1 MFGKNTDTG
10 LYVVAGLGN
19 PGAKYEHT
27 RHNVGFDVIDAMAE
41 RQGIRLDQAKFKGL
55 YGKGTIAGKKVILVK
70 PQTFMNDSGR
80 CLAPLL
86 SYYKVDPETNL
97 VVVFDDISLQPGH
110 LRVKSKGSA
119 GGHNGIK
126 SIIAQLGTDGFS
138 RVKLGVGEK
147 PAGWDL
153 ADHVLGRFSAAD
165 REKVE
170 QAMDKAQEAVELILE
185 GKTAEAMNRCNR
197 RETPAAGEKKG

>member
-1 MFGKNTDTG
+1 MFGRKTDSEWF
-10 LYVVAGLGN
+10 VIAGLGN

-41 RQGIRLDQAKFKGL
+41 KQGIRLNENKFSGL
-55 YGKGTIAGKKVILVK
+55 YGKGTMAGQKVILVK

-86 SYYKVDPETNL
+86 SYYKVDPDTNL
-97 VVVFDDISLQPGH
+97 IVVFDDISLKPGH

-153 ADHVLGRFSAAD
+153 ADHVLGRFNAED
-165 REKVE
+165 RAKVE
-170 QAMDKAQEAVELILE
+170 KAIGKAQEAVELILE
-185 GKTAEAMNRCNR
+185 GKISEAMNRCNR
-197 RETPAAGEKKG
+197 RESPDEVQ